1 MHELCLR
8 YCTKPVAAGDG
19 DVDGSLSPGK
29 MVHTFAVYAALVI
42 RITFVTFSGI
52 KNLANYI
59 LMF

>member
-1 MHELCLR
+1 
-8 YCTKPVAAGDG
+8 
-19 DVDGSLSPGK
+19 

-42 RITFVTFSGI
+42 RITFVTSGI